1 MVVAVND
8 TRTDLSGHR
17 VAYHRM
23 TGDQMMLLL
32 TLLIKYD
39 AAFSGR
45 DGLDHLADGLRHSSL
60 TGMCLA
66 LWVRLVLSGFGFET
80 MSGFAGHRSI
90 RLGRYVGG
98 DNGAFLF

>member
-1 MVVAVND
+1 
-8 TRTDLSGHR
+8 
-17 VAYHRM
+17 
-23 TGDQMMLLL
+23 MLLL

-66 LWVRLVLSGFGFET
+66 LWVKLMKSGLGRF
-80 MSGFAGHRSI
+80 GFAGLRSI
-90 RLGRYVGG
+90 RLGRYIAGN
-98 DNGAFLF
+98 NGALFF